1 MRFRFLTLILVL
13 LLLWPHPA
21 QAAAS
26 VIENRAEID
35 FPNTLT
41 FKLKLEHT
49 TSITSLILEY
59 GDIQQTCGEVIA
71 RAFPEFNPSKN
82 LSVSWSWDMRQS
94 GSIPPGAQIWWQ
106 WRYKDAQGNE
116 FTTERQTV
124 TWLDNI
130 HPWKSLTQGL
140 LTLHWYR
147 GDEAF
152 ARDLLTAG
160 QKGLKRLEAAGLKA
174 DTPIDI
180 YVYGSYNDLR
190 DAVLYEPS
198 WTGGQAFPEY
208 SIVIIGISP
217 SNLDWGRTATVHEIT
232 HVVAGHFTFS
242 CLSDLPTWLVEGLA
256 MYSEGELDSASQNQL
271 QNAIRNNTLLTL
283 RSLSSAF
290 SEEADRAN
298 LSYSQSYSVVK
309 FLVDTYGQEKMNQLL
324 IALRNGENIDSAL
337 LQVYG
342 FDVDKLEEA
351 WRKAIGAAPAS
362 PQAKPT
368 AQPTPTPVPTIRPI
382 SGAPVVV
389 DTPTPVPTSVLVE
402 PSVPTSVPGQPPMS
416 TEGPTQS
423 PFFWTTALLVL
434 SCCILI
440 FAIGVLALI
449 FVVSRRSKGG

>member
-1 MRFRFLTLILVL
+1 MNWKSFLIVWLVF

-21 QAAAS
+21 QVAAN

-35 FPNTLT
+35 FPNALT

-49 TSITSLILEY
+49 TSITWLTLEY
-59 GDIQQTCGEVIA
+59 GDIQQTCGEVVA
-71 RAFPEFNPSKN
+71 RAFPEFTPGKTI
-82 LSVSWSWDMRQS
+82 SVSWSWDMRQS

-124 TWLDNI
+124 TWLDDT
-130 HPWKSLTQGL
+130 HPWQTLKQGL

-147 GDEAF
+147 GDEDF
-152 ARDLLTAG
+152 ARKLLEAG
-160 QKGLKRLEAAGLKA
+160 QEGLQRLEKAGLKA
-174 DTPIDI
+174 DSPIDI
-180 YVYGSYNDLR
+180 YVYGSYDDLR

-217 SNLDWGRTATVHEIT
+217 SNLDWGRTATVHELT

-256 MYSEGELDSASQNQL
+256 MYSEGELDAVSQRQL
-271 QNAIRNNTLLTL
+271 DKAIQANTLLTL

-290 SEEADRAN
+290 SEEADRAS

-309 FLVDTYGQEKMNQLL
+309 FLVETYGQEKMNALL
-324 IALRNGENIDSAL
+324 VALREGQAIDDAL
-337 LQVYG
+337 TQVYG
-342 FDVDKLEEA
+342 FNVDGLEDA
-351 WRKAIGAAPAS
+351 WRKAVGAPPRPIEAAPTS
-362 PQAKPT
+362 
-368 AQPTPTPVPTIRPI
+368 QPTPTIVPTIRPV

-389 DTPTPVPTSVLVE
+389 DTPTPVPTSVFPE
-402 PSVPTSVPGQPPMS
+402 PSAP
-416 TEGPTQS
+416 EGPISDSFAWLTVI
-423 PFFWTTALLVL
+423 LIL
-434 SCCILI
+434 SCCVLI
-440 FAIGVLALI
+440 FAVGVLALL
-449 FVVSRRSKGG
+449 FVLSRRSKGG